1 MSEVAAMKILSAI
14 ILVILFLITSPF
26 FIVFFGGAELYK
38 LYEDTLKNVYK
49 RLDEA
54 ENQSAKD
61 IQKDKR

>member
-1 MSEVAAMKILSAI
+1 MKILSAI

-26 FIVFFGGAELYK
+26 FIVFFGSAELYK
-38 LYEDTLKNVYK
+38 LYEDILKNVYK

-54 ENQSAKD
+54 ENQSDED